1 MNESSTNRPLSWPFR
16 VAAVLWVIWGLVHAL
31 AGVLTITQDTAGA
44 AQGIADAVD
53 HALLE
58 MVYPDAV
65 GAIMNQHG
73 FNLLWIGVVTTVCAW
88 FIWRRSPPAIF
99 IGALVGGL
107 ADVGY
112 FLFMDLGGYVNFVPG
127 TVMTLVSSSAIIL
140 SFWAYFSRKS
150 ARE

>member
-1 MNESSTNRPLSWPFR
+1 MNESSTHRPLSWPFR

-53 HALLE
+53 PALLE

-73 FNLLWIGVVTTVCAW
+73 FNLLCIGVVTTVCAW

-140 SFWAYFSRKS
+140 SFWAYFRGNS
-150 ARE
+150 ARV